1 MADRGSGALAALRT
15 RLQGLASGIRFGQ
28 FASVGI
34 VGAICD
40 NAMLTLLKLGF
51 GVPDELA
58 KAAGIET
65 AIVVMFLLNDRWT
78 FADQGEAGLVPRL
91 RRLAK
96 SNVVRVGGIAIQ
108 LTVFTLLVNRTDLTL
123 SLGGTDFWFLA
134 ASLIAIGCAM
144 FVNYLAESLFTW
156 QVEEDAAR

>member
-1 MADRGSGALAALRT
+1 MSDRDLGRLAALRT
-15 RLQGLASGIRFGQ
+15 RYEGIVSGIRFGQ
-28 FASVGI
+28 FASVGV

-58 KAAGIET
+58 KVAGIET

-78 FADQGEAGLVPRL
+78 FADQGESGFVARL

-96 SNVVRVGGIAIQ
+96 SNVVRLGGIAIQ
-108 LTVFTLLVNRTDLTL
+108 LAVFTVLVNQTDQTL
-123 SLGGTDFWFLA
+123 FVGGTDFWFLA
-134 ASLIAIGCAM
+134 ASVIAIGSAM

-156 QVEEDAAR
+156 KVEEDAV

>member
-1 MADRGSGALAALRT
+1 MSKRVLLVLATLRS
-15 RLQGLASGIRFGQ
+15 RFEGLASGIRFGQ
-28 FASVGI
+28 FASVGV

-65 AIVVMFLLNDRWT
+65 AVIVMFLLNDRWT
-78 FADQGEAGLVPRL
+78 FADQGESGVVARL
-91 RRLAK
+91 RRLLK
-96 SNVVRVGGIAIQ
+96 SNVVRLGGIAIQ
-108 LTVFTLLVNRTDLTL
+108 LAVFTLLVNRAGVELL
-123 SLGGTDFWFLA
+123 VAGTDVWFIA
-134 ASLIAIGCAM
+134 ASLIAIGMAM

-156 QVEEDAAR
+156 QVDGPS